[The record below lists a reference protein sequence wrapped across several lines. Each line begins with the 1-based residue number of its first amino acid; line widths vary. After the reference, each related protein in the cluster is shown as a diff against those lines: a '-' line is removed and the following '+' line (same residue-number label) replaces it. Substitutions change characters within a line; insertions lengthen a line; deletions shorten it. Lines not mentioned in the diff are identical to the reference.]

1 MAEGSLP
8 KGIKISIMKRI
19 LFLSLFICLLSC
31 GKSSEIQD
39 ECMLPPPNFQLFIA
53 KSAPEY
59 QDFLNDKGEADKENV
74 YFYQITENNTEKKY
88 RTLFTNESKKKDYA
102 EVATESA
109 IFLYTGKIEILYLKN
124 KAKTY
129 KIEFLGYIGKC
140 GYAYFQE
147 MYING
152 VKNNDFILIK

>member
-1 MAEGSLP
+1 
-8 KGIKISIMKRI
+8 
-19 LFLSLFICLLSC
+19 
-31 GKSSEIQD
+31 
-39 ECMLPPPNFQLFIA
+39 
-53 KSAPEY
+53 
-59 QDFLNDKGEADKENV
+59 V

-109 IFLYTGKIEILYLKN
+109 IFLYTGKIETLYLKN

>member
-1 MAEGSLP
+1 M
-8 KGIKISIMKRI
+8 
-19 LFLSLFICLLSC
+19 LFIVLACNQNT
-31 GKSSEIQD
+31 KED
-39 ECMLPPPNFQLFIA
+39 EKPAPCCSPPTSFHLFIP
-53 KSAPEY
+53 KSASEY
-59 QDFLNDKGEADKENV
+59 QNFLNNKGEADKENV

-109 IFLYTGKIEILYLKN
+109 IFLYTGKIETLYLKN

-152 VKNNDFILIK
+152 VKNNDFILVK

>member
-1 MAEGSLP
+1 
-8 KGIKISIMKRI
+8 MKRI
-19 LFLSLFICLLSC
+19 LFSISLLISFLSC
-31 GKSSEIQD
+31 EKSSEIQD

-59 QDFLNDKGEADKENV
+59 QDFLSDKGEADKENV

-88 RTLFTNESKKKDYA
+88 RTLFTNKSKNKDYA

-109 IFLYTGKIEILYLKN
+109 IFLYTGKIETLYLKN
-124 KAKTY
+124 KAKIY

-152 VKNNDFILIK
+152 VKNNDFILVK

>member
-1 MAEGSLP
+1 
-8 KGIKISIMKRI
+8 MKRI

-88 RTLFTNESKKKDYA
+88 RTLFTNESKKKRLCR
-102 EVATESA
+102 SS
-109 IFLYTGKIEILYLKN
+109 N
-124 KAKTY
+124 
-129 KIEFLGYIGKC
+129 
-140 GYAYFQE
+140 
-147 MYING
+147 
-152 VKNNDFILIK
+152 

>member
-1 MAEGSLP
+1 
-8 KGIKISIMKRI
+8 MKRI
-19 LFLSLFICLLSC
+19 LFLISLLISFLSC
-31 GKSSEIQD
+31 EKSSEIQD

-59 QDFLNDKGEADKENV
+59 QDFLSDKGEADKENV

-88 RTLFTNESKKKDYA
+88 RTLFTNESKNKDYA

-109 IFLYTGKIEILYLKN
+109 IFLYTGKIETLYLKN

-129 KIEFLGYIGKC
+129 KIEFLGTLGKC
-140 GYAYFQE
+140 CSGQIQE
-147 MYING
+147 IRIDG
-152 VKNNDFILIK
+152 VKNNDFILVK

>member
-1 MAEGSLP
+1 
-8 KGIKISIMKRI
+8 MKRI

-53 KSAPEY
+53 KSAPEF
-59 QDFLNDKGEADKENV
+59 QDFLSDKGEADKENV
-74 YFYQITENNTEKKY
+74 YFYQIVNNTEKKY
-88 RTLFTNESKKKDYA
+88 RTFLLTDNFKNKDYA
-102 EVATESA
+102 EVVTESA
-109 IFLYTGKIEILYLKN
+109 IFLYTGKTETLYLKN
-124 KAKTY
+124 KAKIY

-152 VKNNDFILIK
+152 VKNNDFILVK

>member
-1 MAEGSLP
+1 
-8 KGIKISIMKRI
+8 MKRI
-19 LFLSLFICLLSC
+19 LFLISLLISFLSC
-31 GKSSEIQD
+31 EKSSEIQD

-59 QDFLNDKGEADKENV
+59 QDFLSDKGEADKENV
-74 YFYQITENNTEKKY
+74 YFYQIVNNTEKKY
-88 RTLFTNESKKKDYA
+88 HTLLLTDNSKNKDYA
-102 EVATESA
+102 EVVTESA
-109 IFLYTGKIEILYLKN
+109 IFLYTGKTETLYLKN